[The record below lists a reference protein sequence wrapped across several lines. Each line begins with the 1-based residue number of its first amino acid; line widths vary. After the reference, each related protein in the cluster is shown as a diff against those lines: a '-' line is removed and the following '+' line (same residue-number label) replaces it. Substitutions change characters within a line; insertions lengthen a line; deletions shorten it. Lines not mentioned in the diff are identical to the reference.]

1 MEVLNMMFID
11 WTSGLSSILIGLD
24 VALIVSAVAIICN
37 IAVSTWVSS
46 LWHSERPRITWHRPM
61 WAR

>member
-1 MEVLNMMFID
+1 MLFID
-11 WTSGLSSILIGLD
+11 WTRELSSILIGLN
-24 VALIVSAVAIICN
+24 VALVISAVAIICN
-37 IAVSTWVSS
+37 TPVSTLVSS